1 MDSLKSE
8 GIEASLAQGDVRKP
22 QDTARMV
29 ETATSQYGG
38 IDILVNCAA
47 GNFLVIFVKR
57 VLELSYNYD
66 L

>member
-1 MDSLKSE
+1 MLKRAVNSLESE

-47 GNFLVIFVKR
+47 GNFLVIFLKHVF
-57 VLELSYNYD
+57 E
-66 L
+66 